1 LRILWIKTSPL
12 HPLTR
17 GGDLRTFNILKQLHR
32 RHEVTFVGMIADV
45 DQELG
50 SRESDQYSTQA
61 VWVREPKTSLK
72 LSRMSFMAGA
82 VANILSSLPYAVSR
96 FRSSALQETLGQ
108 LLKTQKFD
116 VMICDFL
123 FPAASLPWEMR
134 AGCGFP
140 WVLFQ
145 HNVESMIWARRCSEM
160 RGVSGI
166 YFRSQWRRMLKFET
180 KASLRFDAVL
190 AVSDEDVRIFQNQM
204 LLPNILGSI
213 PTGVDLEFFQMVP
226 KTAKIRPTVVFMG
239 SMDWYANVDAVT
251 WFVGAIWRLIRS
263 RVPEARFVVVGR
275 QPPPAIRDLS
285 SEADGIEITG
295 TVPDVRP
302 YLRAA
307 HAMVVPLRVG
317 GGTRLKI
324 FEAMAAEVPVVSTT
338 VGAEG
343 LPVIHG
349 KHILIGDDAE
359 SIADAV
365 VSLLCEPKFGQ
376 KLSQAALAEIATP
389 NSWDAA
395 AQTMERL
402 LAPILNHE
410 AVSAKQPG

>member
-1 LRILWIKTSPL
+1 
-12 HPLTR
+12 
-17 GGDLRTFNILKQLHR
+17 LRTFNILKQLHR
-32 RHEVTFVGMIADV
+32 RHEVTFVAMLADIEQ
-45 DQELG
+45 DLG
-50 SRESDQYSTQA
+50 SRESDQYSSQA
-61 VWVREPKTSLK
+61 VWVKESKASLK
-72 LSRMSFMAGA
+72 LSRLSFLAGA
-82 VANILSSLPYAVSR
+82 AANILSSLPYAVSR
-96 FRSSALQETLGQ
+96 FRSSALQKTLGE
-108 LLKTQKFD
+108 LLKMQKFD

-123 FPAASLPWEMR
+123 FPAASLPWELK

-180 KASLRFDAVL
+180 MASMRFDAVL
-190 AVSDEDVRIFQNQM
+190 AVSEEDVRIFQDQM
-204 LLPNILGSI
+204 LLPNLLGSI
-213 PTGVDLEFFQMVP
+213 PTGVDLEFFQATP
-226 KTAKIRPTVVFMG
+226 KTEAIRPTVVFMG

-251 WFVGAIWRLIRS
+251 WFVEVVWRLIRS

-275 QPPPAIRDLS
+275 QPPPSIRDLS
-285 SEADGIEITG
+285 SEADGIEVTG

-302 YLRAA
+302 YLRTA
-307 HAMVVPLRVG
+307 HAMVVPLRIG

-324 FEAMAAEVPVVSTT
+324 FEAMAAEVPVVSTS

-343 LPVIHG
+343 LPVVHG

-359 SIADAV
+359 SIAEAV
-365 VSLLCEPKFGQ
+365 ISLLCQPQ
-376 KLSQAALAEIATP
+376 LCLRLSQAALAEIAVP

-402 LAPILNHE
+402 LAPILNQDE
-410 AVSAKQPG
+410 VSAKQHG